1 MHYLLIYDLVDDYV
15 TRRAPLRRAH
25 VTYAQQYIERGELLL
40 GGALARPV
48 DRAILLFQGDSPSI
62 AEWFAHHD
70 PYVRGGLV
78 RRWEV
83 REWTTVV
90 GPLAAVSLQ
99 PGSL

>member
-1 MHYLLIYDLVDDYV
+1 MHYLLIYDLVDEYG
-15 TRRAPLRRAH
+15 TRRGPLRRAH
-25 VTYAQQYIERGELLL
+25 LTYARQYVERGELLL
-40 GGALARPV
+40 GGALAQPM
-48 DRAILLFQGDSPSI
+48 DRAVLLFQGDSPSI
-62 AEWFAHHD
+62 AESFAHND
-70 PYVRGGLV
+70 PYVREGLV